1 MRHRGTKASRRL
13 PIELIDTAP
22 LLAALGQCR
31 RACNGL
37 CARTV
42 IGSPAY
48 KSASALVDAI
58 DLFAEVLT
66 GSREHL
72 HLKAHTADTSFKRHP

>member
-1 MRHRGTKASRRL
+1 MRHRGTSRSKRL
-13 PIELIDTAP
+13 PIELLDNGP

-31 RACNGL
+31 QACTGL

-48 KSASALVDAI
+48 KSAAALMEAI

-66 GSREHL
+66 GRKDHF
-72 HLKAHTADTSFKRHP
+72 HLKAHTADTAFKTTP

>member
-1 MRHRGTKASRRL
+1 MRHPGTTNSKRL
-13 PIELIDTAP
+13 PVELLDNAG

-31 RACNGL
+31 QACTGL

-48 KSASALVDAI
+48 QSASAIVQAI
-58 DLFAEVLT
+58 DVFAEVLT
-66 GSREHL
+66 GSRTHF
-72 HLKAHTADTSFKRHP
+72 HLKAHTADTAFKG